1 MQSRFSVILFVAET
15 EGTIESLTRK
25 ESGMSHRDRDGHTAC
40 SQNAQDLNVVF
51 RWLLET
57 AEFESIRFRRES
69 DWSPQ
74 GMCVAA
80 LLWCWSDERFLK
92 WRFKSALKIVNGMWR
107 RGVPQRLSYQAFMKM
122 LLRWTGPLVIVLAA
136 ALRERMQTALRS
148 RFCIAGYVVFGGDGS
163 RLELAR
169 TLSNEARFSP
179 AKSRRKRKS
188 KSRRGRARRT
198 AAARKRRAR
207 QKKADSPQLWLT
219 TMWHAGTGLPWDWRT
234 GPSDSSERQ
243 HLLEMIDGLPPNAL
257 VTADAGFVGYAFWS
271 ELLLKGRQFLIRV
284 GGNVG
289 LLKKLGD
296 FRENADT
303 VYLWP
308 KDAMKAAQPPLV
320 LRLIVVHNGR
330 HPVYLVTSI
339 RDKKRLS
346 DQDLAGIYALRWGLE
361 LYYRH
366 FKQTF
371 ERRKLRSH
379 KADNAECEAHWSM
392 IALWAM
398 LLHAEQYLH
407 RRHVPPKRMS
417 VAAVLRAYRTPMREY
432 KSDPDPGE
440 SLWQL
445 LAIATTDGYERKNK
459 ASRGFPRKKYDGAPG
474 APRLR
479 DATRSE
485 KLHAKKFTSK
495 LKGLTA

>member
-40 SQNAQDLNVVF
+40 SQNAQDLRTVF
-51 RWLLET
+51 CWLLES
-57 AEFESIRFRRES
+57 AEFGSIRFRRES
-69 DWSPQ
+69 GWSPEA
-74 GMCVAA
+74 MCVAA
-80 LLWCWSDERFLK
+80 LLWCWSDEKFLK
-92 WRFKSALKIVNGMWR
+92 WRFQSALKIVNQVWR
-107 RGVPQRLSYQAFMKM
+107 QGVPRRLSRQAFMKM
-122 LLRWTGPLVIVLAA
+122 LRRWTGPLVIVLAA
-136 ALRERMQTALRS
+136 ALRARMETALHA

-179 AKSRRKRKS
+179 AKSRRKRTS
-188 KSRRGRARRT
+188 KSRRGRTRRT

-207 QKKADSPQLWLT
+207 HKKADSPQLWLT
-219 TMWHAGTGLPWDWRT
+219 TLWHAGTGLPWDWRT

-257 VTADAGFVGYAFWS
+257 ITADAGFVGYEFWS
-271 ELLLKGRQFLIRV
+271 ELLANGRQFLIRV
-284 GGNVG
+284 GGNVR
-289 LLKKLGD
+289 LLKKLGV
-296 FRENADT
+296 FRESAGT
-303 VYLWP
+303 VFLWP

-320 LRLIVVHNGR
+320 LRLIVVQGGR
-330 HPVYLVTSI
+330 HPMYLVTSI
-339 RDKKRLS
+339 LDKKRLS

-398 LLHAEQYLH
+398 LLYAEHSLH

-417 VAAVLRAYRTPMREY
+417 VAAVLRAYRIPMREY

-445 LAIATTDGYERKNK
+445 LAIAQTDGYKRKNK
-459 ASRGFPRKKYDGAPG
+459 ASRGFPKKKYDPAPA
-474 APRLR
+474 APHLR
-479 DATRSE
+479 NATRSE
-485 KLHAKKFTSK
+485 VLRAKQIASK
-495 LKGLTA
+495 LKGLPA

>member
-1 MQSRFSVILFVAET
+1 MQSRFSVILFAAET

-40 SQNAQDLNVVF
+40 SQNAQDLRAVF
-51 RWLLET
+51 RWLLQT
-57 AEFESIRFRRES
+57 AQFGAIRFRH
-69 DWSPQ
+69 DAGWSPEAL
-74 GMCVAA
+74 CVAA
-80 LLWCWSDERFLK
+80 LLWCWSDEKFLK
-92 WRFKSALKIVNGMWR
+92 WRFQSALKIVNQVWR
-107 RGVPQRLSYQAFMKM
+107 QGVPRQLSRQAFMKM
-122 LLRWTGPLVIVLAA
+122 LRRWTGPLVIVLAA
-136 ALRERMQTALRS
+136 ALRERMETSLKA

-163 RLELAR
+163 RLEVAR

-188 KSRRGRARRT
+188 KSRRGRTRRT
-198 AAARKRRAR
+198 AMARKQRAR
-207 QKKADSPQLWLT
+207 HKKADTPQLWLT
-219 TMWHAGTGLPWDWRT
+219 TLWHAGTGLPWDWRT

-257 VTADAGFVGYAFWS
+257 VTADAGFVGYEFWS
-271 ELLLKGRQFLIRV
+271 ALLRKERQFLIRV
-284 GGNVG
+284 GSNVR

-296 FRENADT
+296 FRENAGT

-308 KDAMKAAQPPLV
+308 KHAMKAAQPPLV
-320 LRLIVVHNGR
+320 LRLIVVEGGR
-330 HPVYLVTSI
+330 HPMYLVTSI
-339 RDKKRLS
+339 LDKKRLS

-379 KADNAECEAHWSM
+379 QADNAECEAHWSM

-407 RRHVPPKRMS
+407 RRHVPPKCIS

-432 KSDPDPGE
+432 KSDPDLGE

-445 LAIATTDGYERKNK
+445 LANAQTDGYERKHK
-459 ASRGFPRKKYDGAPG
+459 ASRGYPRKKYDPAPG

-479 DATRSE
+479 NATRSE
-485 KLHAKKFTSK
+485 QTYASK
-495 LKGLTA
+495 LKGLPA